1 MELYRR
7 TCIQYA
13 CTGWNNQNGRPD
25 CQGDDG
31 IIKKSQLIVDDRFRS
46 SLRYVYEDV
55 IRMADYK
62 TLSEV
67 SELTGLSPREIRY
80 YVEKNDNSFRNDSE
94 RKKDICAVF

>member
-1 MELYRR
+1 M
-7 TCIQYA
+7 
-13 CTGWNNQNGRPD
+13 QNDKGFSIGN
-25 CQGDDG
+25 CKTQG

-67 SELTGLSPREIRY
+67 SELTGLSPREVRY
-80 YVEKNDNSFRNDSE
+80 EVVIYDISFRIDTDRNKYS
-94 RKKDICAVF
+94 